1 MGSFKTHESTV
12 IDYKK
17 IKGEPDDL
25 KFKVEKESDVVV
37 VAVLFLNKKY
47 FKNISDYKE
56 GSVFVS
62 SDEEI
67 FKESKSFYGK
77 EELIINHRYYNFNI
91 LEKKNIYIDYID
103 SKILCNDFYYQQ
115 ILKKWLKKPNCLCNE
130 KNLDSIRL
138 LYRGSRE
145 VEMVLKQKIFIDYT
159 IRKEKL

>member
-1 MGSFKTHESTV
+1 M
-12 IDYKK
+12 
-17 IKGEPDDL
+17 
-25 KFKVEKESDVVV
+25 VV

-77 EELIINHRYYNFNI
+77 EELIINYRYYNFNI

-115 ILKKWLKKPNCLCNE
+115 ILKEWLKKPNCLCNE
-130 KNLDSIRL
+130 KNLDIL
-138 LYRGSRE
+138 DYYIEE
-145 VEMVLKQKIFIDYT
+145 VEMVLKQKIFTDYA